1 MKMTLEKV
9 IDMSSSICNTQL
21 KSTHD
26 DVSTENTMTIYH
38 LKINIFY
45 ALKIV
50 LYDLSYVYVKFLES
64 VIEFCSNTLYQRMNC
79 GSSCFM
85 LEHKQITLFNSL
97 YWGTK

>member
-1 MKMTLEKV
+1 M
-9 IDMSSSICNTQL
+9 IDMSSSICNAQL

-26 DVSTENTMTIYH
+26 DVSTQIAITSYH
-38 LKINIFY
+38 LRRNIAY
-45 ALKIV
+45 SLHAL

-64 VIEFCSNTLYQRMNC
+64 VIEFYSNILYQPMNY

-85 LEHKQITLFNSL
+85 LEHKQITFFNSL

>member
-1 MKMTLEKV
+1 MKMTLEKM

-26 DVSTENTMTIYH
+26 DVSTQIAMTSYHLRRNISYTLYHLIYH
-38 LKINIFY
+38 VYIYVNILK
-45 ALKIV
+45 
-50 LYDLSYVYVKFLES
+50 S
-64 VIEFCSNTLYQRMNC
+64 VIEFCSNILYQPMNH

>member
-1 MKMTLEKV
+1 MKMTLEKM

-26 DVSTENTMTIYH
+26 DVSTQIAIASYH
-38 LKINIFY
+38 LRRIIM
-45 ALKIV
+45 I
-50 LYDLSYVYVKFLES
+50 LSFDSSCVYVNILKS
-64 VIEFCSNTLYQRMNC
+64 VIEFYSNILYQPMNY